1 MSSGMSNYIVR
12 TMADGTAISS
22 NATEE
27 ISSSYLISANTVTV
41 GSFLEMFGRVER
53 SVDNAVTFTVKIYTN
68 TSVSLIGATLL
79 ATYTTDS
86 TSRDNVDFGRWLL
99 VKSSTVTQLSTP
111 NNESTQLRYFI
122 PTTTFTEV
130 NIDWTV
136 DQYFIISLT
145 NNGSGQTVLAKG
157 MLILKY

>member
-12 TMADGTAISS
+12 SVADGTSITS

-41 GSFLEMFGRVER
+41 GSFLEMFTRI
-53 SVDNAVTFTVKIYTN
+53 SKTVDGGVTYTIKIYAN
-68 TSVSLIGATLL
+68 TSVSLVGANLL
-79 ATYTTDS
+79 ATATTDNV
-86 TSRDNVDFGRWLL
+86 SRNSADIGRLFI
-99 VKSSTVTQLSTP
+99 VKSATNTQGMLNSQSTP
-111 NNESTQLRYFI
+111 LRYVV
-122 PTTTFTEV
+122 PSGAFTET

-136 DQYFIISLT
+136 NQYIIISLT

>member
-12 TMADGTAISS
+12 SVADGTSITS

-41 GSFLEMFGRVER
+41 GSFLEMFTRISR
-53 SVDNAVTFTVKIYTN
+53 TVDGGVTFTIKIYAN
-68 TSVSLIGATLL
+68 TSVSLVGANLL
-79 ATYTTDS
+79 ATATTDNV
-86 TSRDNVDFGRWLL
+86 TRDSADIGRLFI
-99 VKSSTVTQLSTP
+99 VKSATNTQGMLNSQSTH
-111 NNESTQLRYFI
+111 LRYVVSSGA
-122 PTTTFTEV
+122 FTET

-136 DQYFIISLT
+136 NQYIIISLT